1 MLDKIKSKSE
11 TIFSEVVSNRRH
23 LHANPELSLKEY
35 ETSKFVQGKLSECG
49 ISFKTGIAETGV
61 VATVEGNEPSSKTIA
76 LRADM
81 DALPITEANDVAY
94 KSKNVGVMH
103 ACGHDV
109 HTASLLGT
117 AKILNDLRNEFSGTV
132 RLIFQPSEE
141 KMPGGA
147 NLMIQEGVLKN
158 PIPSSIFGQHVHPPL
173 EAGKFGFCGGQYMAS
188 ADEVHIRVVGK
199 GGHGALPQDV
209 IDPILIASHIIVALQ
224 QVVSRKALPSV
235 PTVLSIGKVI
245 ANGATNIIPDEVKIE
260 GTFRSMDETWR
271 QQAHDI
277 IEQTAQG
284 IAQSFGGRCEV
295 NIPQGYPSLFNNEAL
310 TTFAKKSAIDYFG
323 NENVVD
329 LNPRMTG
336 EDFAFYTHHVD
347 GCFYRMGTGNVSKGI
362 TSPVH
367 TPTFNI
373 DEDALKY
380 SPGFMAWLALEQLAF

>member
-11 TIFSEVVSNRRH
+11 SIFSEVVSNRRH
-23 LHANPELSLKEY
+23 LHAHPELSLKEF
-35 ETSKFVQGKLSECG
+35 ETSKFVQHELSEHG
-49 ISFKTGIAETGV
+49 ISFKSGIAETGV
-61 VATVEGNEPSSKTIA
+61 VATIEGREPSSKTLA

-81 DALPITEANDVAY
+81 DALPITETNDVEY
-94 KSKNVGVMH
+94 KSKNPGIMH

-117 AKILNDLRNEFSGTV
+117 ARILNDLRNDISGTI

-188 ADEVHIRVVGK
+188 ADEIYITVMGK

-209 IDPILIASHIIVALQ
+209 IDPVLMASHIILGLQ
-224 QVVSRKALPSV
+224 QVVSRKAPPNV
-235 PTVLSIGKVI
+235 PTVLSFGKVI

-271 QQAHDI
+271 QQAHAI

-284 IAQSFGGRCEV
+284 MAQSFGGSCEV

-310 TTFAKKSAIDYFG
+310 TTFAKKNS
-323 NENVVD
+323 
-329 LNPRMTG
+329 
-336 EDFAFYTHHVD
+336 H
-347 GCFYRMGTGNVSKGI
+347 
-362 TSPVH
+362 
-367 TPTFNI
+367 
-373 DEDALKY
+373 
-380 SPGFMAWLALEQLAF
+380 